1 MRGRVVVFVL
11 RGRRGPDLV
20 KKGGRVEGQLLG
32 SFCLW
37 VLFGRGVGPAYRKNI
52 SCGSRD
58 YSFFYVVVWAG
69 NSITSIFGN
78 VGRNFS

>member
-20 KKGGRVEGQLLG
+20 MKKGGRVEGQLLG

-37 VLFGRGVGPAYRKNI
+37 VLFGRGGGTGV
-52 SCGSRD
+52 S
-58 YSFFYVVVWAG
+58 
-69 NSITSIFGN
+69 
-78 VGRNFS
+78 